1 MTGLEIA
8 ALLGAGGSIGGGLI
22 NSALSGI
29 YSDKNLKFAKDQFEY
44 QKQLNSQYLDR
55 MDNRLQYLK
64 KDAEKAGVNM
74 LAALG
79 QGGNYSALNAGTAPR
94 QDNIMMSDLSNAM
107 GNLVMVAKTMQDI
120 KTAKSVENLNTQNA
134 KTVASSEALNMALV
148 SKHKQ
153 DLAYARKNMLP
164 TGVIPSISN
173 TAGEFAR
180 DFRKTFFDLD
190 MQGYNPFSYFGNPIK
205 KGYDTFSKIDGAVN
219 SFTDRLMNSIN
230 NYFNNPARRSSVRRA
245 ASGR

>member
-8 ALLGAGGSIGGGLI
+8 SLLGASGYIGGGLT
-22 NSALSGI
+22 NSIMSGI
-29 YSDKNLKFAKDQFEY
+29 YSKKNLEFSKAQFDY
-44 QKQLNSQYLDR
+44 QKQLNDQYLDR

-64 KDAEKAGVNM
+64 KDANIAGVNM

-79 QGGNYSALNAGTAPR
+79 QGGNYSPLNTGTAPR
-94 QDNIMMSDLSNAM
+94 QDNIMMSDLSNSL
-107 GNLVMVAKTMQDI
+107 GNLVTVAKTMQDI

-164 TGVIPSISN
+164 TGIVPSFSN

-180 DFRKTFFDLD
+180 DFRRTFFNLD
-190 MQGYNPFSYFGNPIK
+190 MNNYNPFDNYIK
-205 KGYDTFSKIDGAVN
+205 KGFDSFSKINGAVN
-219 SFTDRLMNSIN
+219 SFTDKLMDSIN
-230 NYFNNPARRSSVRRA
+230 KYFNNPTRRSELRRA